1 MHDDFGCRT
10 CGTAKKCK
18 NGGHR
23 PSRDECLEPTG
34 HEVDAGAMDDQLKT
48 VKRIGDTLG
57 IKPASAEA
65 SGTQP
70 TSGETIGAKTAR

>member
-1 MHDDFGCRT
+1 MRDR
-10 CGTAKKCK
+10 KKCK

-23 PSRDECLEPTG
+23 TW
-34 HEVDAGAMDDQLKT
+34 HEAKQAMDDQLKT

-65 SGTQP
+65 SGTLP
-70 TSGETIGAKTAR
+70 PSGETIGAKTAQ